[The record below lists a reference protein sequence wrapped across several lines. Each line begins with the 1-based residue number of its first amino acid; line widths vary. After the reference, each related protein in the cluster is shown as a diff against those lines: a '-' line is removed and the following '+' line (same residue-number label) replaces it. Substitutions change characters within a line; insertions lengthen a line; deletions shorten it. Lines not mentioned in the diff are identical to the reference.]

1 MASTVGKR
9 TFSERLS
16 NRINP
21 PNLWWVLGSCHPN
34 FVSQPVNPLKE
45 KFVKKVQIV
54 HEESNEQEMKDDYQF
69 MTEDDMIREGFSEL
83 LSGNLCLNLF
93 QHFRHLNGLMPFTIM
108 ISTEE
113 KDQGHQEV
121 LRNPPHLHEANCMYN
136 QSYYLGD
143 LNHEPGSLNMVMA

>member
-1 MASTVGKR
+1 M
-9 TFSERLS
+9 
-16 NRINP
+16 
-21 PNLWWVLGSCHPN
+21 
-34 FVSQPVNPLKE
+34 KE